1 MAFPTYIPY
10 QQNPGYYQPQA
21 TYQPPVT
28 YQPPAPAQT
37 AGYIC
42 RPVTSRE
49 EALGVQ
55 VDFFG
60 PGTVMPD
67 LGHGVIYLKRFN
79 QQTGGCDLISYFAE
93 QVKEE
98 AKETPRYA
106 TMEDL
111 EKLRQEILK
120 KAVTYDAE

>member
-1 MAFPTYIPY
+1 MPYPTYMPY
-10 QQNPGYYQPQA
+10 QQNPGYYQPQPA
-21 TYQPPVT
+21 
-28 YQPPAPAQT
+28 YQPPAPQQPLPQQ

-93 QVKEE
+93 QAKEE

-111 EKLRQEILK
+111 EKLRSEILK